1 MDRLAK
7 RAPAAYYPGM
17 RRLML
22 ALALI
27 ALSLPSATASADTTS
42 PASVPTP
49 HGCQHGVDFA
59 AGRVVGV

>member
-1 MDRLAK
+1 
-7 RAPAAYYPGM
+7 M

-27 ALSLPSATASADTTS
+27 ALSLPSATAGADTTS

-49 HGCQHGVDFA
+49 HGCQHGVDFVA
-59 AGRVVGV
+59 NADPGI

>member
-1 MDRLAK
+1 
-7 RAPAAYYPGM
+7 M

-42 PASVPTP
+42 HASVPAP

-59 AGRVVGV
+59 ANPGLGL

>member
-1 MDRLAK
+1 
-7 RAPAAYYPGM
+7 
-17 RRLML
+17 ML